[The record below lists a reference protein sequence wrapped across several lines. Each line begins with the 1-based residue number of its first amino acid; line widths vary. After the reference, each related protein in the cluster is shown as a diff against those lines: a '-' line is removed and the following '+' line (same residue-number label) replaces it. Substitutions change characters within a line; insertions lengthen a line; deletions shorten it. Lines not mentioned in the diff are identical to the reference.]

1 MVNSSLLQQIVKN
14 LEQHEKALR
23 IKKLIYCLSKN
34 AWENDPNKLK
44 NISLQDLVLELRKKH
59 PTLEHLKYSL
69 ARVVK
74 TLNKPEEYAVV
85 AKVIFGNV
93 GRLYPEF
100 QKLIQSNKPASPVQP
115 ANQNLSNTK
124 EKSKAADAGAMQ
136 EKRKAY
142 EPFAVRMEVMNYT
155 NPLRAKIVLFST
167 LYQPFDFSNQS
178 WLSLRTYA
186 LDDLL
191 QSLYS
196 ACKTITDLDF
206 QLQKTAKSLKE
217 PNENI
222 KAAWAIVQ
230 SLKPYY
236 PEPSVNQTQSV
247 ADDEEITTLN
257 PNAES
262 QLNPAGVIYDDDDH
276 TCQFLPS

>member
-23 IKKLIYCLSKN
+23 IKKLIYCICKN
-34 AWENDPNKLK
+34 AWENAPNKL
-44 NISLQDLVLELRKKH
+44 NDISLQDLVLEVRKKH
-59 PTLEHLKYSL
+59 PTLEHLKVSL
-69 ARVVK
+69 AKVVK

-100 QKLIQSNKPASPVQP
+100 QKLIQSNKPAAPVQP
-115 ANQNLSNTK
+115 ANQHLSNTK
-124 EKSKAADAGAMQ
+124 EKSKSAPTAATQ
-136 EKRKAY
+136 EKRKDY
-142 EPFAVRMEVMNYT
+142 EPFAVRLEVMNYT

-167 LYQPFDFSNQS
+167 LYHPFDFSNQS

-186 LDDLL
+186 LDDML

-196 ACKTITDLDF
+196 ACKTITELDS

-236 PEPSVNQTQSV
+236 PEPSVHQTQSG

-257 PNAES
+257 
-262 QLNPAGVIYDDDDH
+262 
-276 TCQFLPS
+276 T